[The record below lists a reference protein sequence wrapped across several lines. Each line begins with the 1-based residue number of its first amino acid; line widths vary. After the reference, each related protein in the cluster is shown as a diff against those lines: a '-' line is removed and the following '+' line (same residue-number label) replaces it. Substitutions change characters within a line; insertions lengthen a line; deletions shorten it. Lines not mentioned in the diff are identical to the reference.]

1 MKLEAAIREYL
12 IEIEIRKYTPKTR
25 KGYRTS
31 LNLYLRFC
39 TEQLGITDME
49 DITLSSVKQFTKMM
63 TDLGRKGTYINGLL
77 KSIKSFLQYSYEEGY
92 GGFNTRRCFKWCKEE
107 KPVIMAFTPAHVR
120 QILRNCNGY
129 DFISVRD
136 TKAYSSSK
144 KEFIM

>member
-39 TEQLGITDME
+39 TEKLGITDME

-92 GGFNTRRCFKWCKEE
+92 GGFNTRRCQ
-107 KPVIMAFTPAHVR
+107 VV
-120 QILRNCNGY
+120 
-129 DFISVRD
+129 
-136 TKAYSSSK
+136 
-144 KEFIM
+144 

>member
-39 TEQLGITDME
+39 TEKLGITDME

-63 TDLGRKGTYINGLL
+63 TDLGRKGTYINSLL
-77 KSIKSFLQYSYEEGY
+77 KSIKSFLQYSYEVASSGVK
-92 GGFNTRRCFKWCKEE
+92 RRNRLLWLLHPLTCARYSETATA
-107 KPVIMAFTPAHVR
+107 M
-120 QILRNCNGY
+120 ILYPCGIKR
-129 DFISVRD
+129 F
-136 TKAYSSSK
+136 
-144 KEFIM
+144 